1 MSKREHYYK
10 HQNDTYSGKYGSI
23 LNSVVFVNSRIFNEC
38 FLITCLLE
46 EFNLLEKNDFKK
58 KLDVLEPGCG
68 IGLFSKYIGNF
79 AKIYIHLL

>member
-1 MSKREHYYK
+1 M
-10 HQNDTYSGKYGSI
+10 
-23 LNSVVFVNSRIFNEC
+23 
-38 FLITCLLE
+38 TCLLE
-46 EFNLLEKNDFKK
+46 EFNLLETKDFKK